1 MSAGLFIAAGILA
14 AVMFHEAAHFA
25 AAKAFGMKTTE
36 FFVGFGTKLW
46 SFRKGE
52 TEYGLKLLP
61 LGGYVRIVGMH
72 PGEEVDPA
80 EEHRTYRGSPFW
92 QKTVVVLAGIVTNLA
107 LGFVL
112 IYSVFVLIGIPG
124 EANTTVAMVLDVDE
138 NGEATAAA
146 TSGLMAGDTI
156 VGYDGLALDEW
167 ATFREYVRARP
178 GVAIDIEIDREGA
191 IVPLTI
197 TPGERQLEDGEVI
210 GYMGLAPDR
219 VLERLGVVE
228 GLTVAWPAF
237 TEQVGATVTG
247 LGRLL
252 NPVNLVGLVG
262 DIAGGETPD
271 PENRP
276 TTVVGIVAAGD
287 EIQQSFGWAGLLGVL
302 ASLNIV
308 VALFNLIPVLPFDG
322 GHAAIALYQKVT
334 GKQANFD
341 RLAPVAIG
349 VIVLFMGIFLIG
361 LWFDIF
367 APAPVG

>member
-1 MSAGLFIAAGILA
+1 MNAGLFIAIGILI
-14 AVMFHEAAHFA
+14 AVLFHEAAHFV
-25 AAKAFGMKTTE
+25 AAKAFGMKATE
-36 FFVGFGTKLW
+36 FFAGFGPKLW
-46 SFRKGE
+46 SFRRGE

-80 EEHRTYRGSPFW
+80 EEHRTYRGSPYW
-92 QKTVVVLAGIVTNLA
+92 QKTVVVLAGIVANLA

-112 IYSVFVLIGIPG
+112 IYSVFVVVGLPG
-124 EANTTVAMVLDVDE
+124 DANTTVAMVLEVDE
-138 NGEATAAA
+138 DGDPTAAA
-146 TSGLMAGDTI
+146 SSGLMEGDTI
-156 VGYDGLALDEW
+156 VGYDGVTLEEW

-178 GVAIDIEIDREGA
+178 GVAIDIEIDRDGA
-191 IVPLTI
+191 LLPLTI
-197 TPGERQLEDGEVI
+197 TPGERELEDGETI

-219 VLERLGVVE
+219 PLERLGVIE
-228 GLTVAWPAF
+228 GLSVSWPAF
-237 TEQVGATVTG
+237 TEQVGGTVTG
-247 LGRLL
+247 LARLL
-252 NPVNLVGLVG
+252 NPVNLFGLLG
-262 DIAGGETPD
+262 DIVSGDTPA

-287 EIQQSFGWAGLLGVL
+287 EIQQSFGWSGLLGVL

-322 GHAAIALYQKVT
+322 GHAAIALYQKLT

-349 VIVLFMGIFLIG
+349 VIVVFMGIFLIG

-367 APAPVG
+367 SPAPVG